1 MLSDKFQ
8 LLHGKRLFTRIAGV
22 DSRIYKNEYGLTSSS
37 QSVLFYIANKI
48 KVCYLINRI
57 YSKTKF

>member
-1 MLSDKFQ
+1 MGQGMLVVAVFCM
-8 LLHGKRLFTRIAGV
+8 FGV
-22 DSRIYKNEYGLTSSS
+22 G
-37 QSVLFYIANKI
+37 FYIANKI

>member
-1 MLSDKFQ
+1 MK
-8 LLHGKRLFTRIAGV
+8 KRLFTRIAGV